1 MAGHPSSRTK
11 PFRLST
17 NLKRDIRSWSR
28 LWGLPSLSQ
37 KVTVRFNG
45 RLRTTVARLLSG
57 IDVIEVGPRFIA
69 LRSKRREILC
79 HELAHAAAN
88 RRRRGGQRPH
98 GAEWAALVQSAGF
111 SPAAQLT
118 VPRSSSVSTQSRDAR
133 YEHRCLVCQFV
144 KLARRPVHSWKC
156 PECVR
161 CGLPGNLQ
169 VSALR
174 RGRRFSE

>member
-1 MAGHPSSRTK
+1 MAGHPSSTTK

-17 NLKRDIRSWSR
+17 NLKRDIRCWSR

-45 RLRTTVARLLSG
+45 RLRTTVARLLSR
-57 IDVIEVGPRFIA
+57 IDVIEVGPRFIS

-88 RRRRGGQRPH
+88 RRRRGRQRPH
-98 GAEWAALVQSAGF
+98 GAEWAALMQSAGF
-111 SPAAQLT
+111 DAVAQLT
-118 VPRSSSVSTQSRDAR
+118 AARKSSPPPQSRDAR

-144 KLARRPVHSWKC
+144 KVARRPVHSWKC
-156 PECVR
+156 PECIR
-161 CGLPGNLQ
+161 CGLPGNLK
-169 VSALR
+169 VTVLR
-174 RGRRFSE
+174 RGRRSSE